1 MRHELG
7 ISPAIIVFE
16 NLSDMLSTLE
26 EYAEFHNRAIERYRD
41 RLGLLLRQREMKADG
56 QVLQGMDPSAFKE
69 MGIEQATGGSVEGG
83 VLLSNRKKEVKKKE
97 REGEDQ
103 GWLVFEAEDYSIKVA
118 GVANGNSVASNEI
131 SVLFKIVEALNAKLM
146 NLKTAVKIMSDF
158 PSRGIRSDQRFIVIF
173 RDGLP
178 KQIIPTNESQ
188 SNQPRFRY
196 AEEFV
201 LERLES
207 V

>member
-56 QVLQGMDPSAFKE
+56 QVLQGNPQGLDPSAFKE

-83 VLLSNRKKEVKKKE
+83 VLLSNRKRKLRKRKEKE
-97 REGEDQ
+97 KIRV
-103 GWLVFEAEDYSIKVA
+103 GWFLKP
-118 GVANGNSVASNEI
+118 
-131 SVLFKIVEALNAKLM
+131 KI
-146 NLKTAVKIMSDF
+146 
-158 PSRGIRSDQRFIVIF
+158 IRSRSQE
-173 RDGLP
+173 LLTE
-178 KQIIPTNESQ
+178 IPLLLMKYPFCSK
-188 SNQPRFRY
+188 
-196 AEEFV
+196 
-201 LERLES
+201 LLKH
-207 V
+207 